1 MVTSFGRTCIA
12 VTITLTATCGAACA
26 GQVHYTCPDG
36 TGLTAQFSPPDAAT
50 GQVVLSFGGSGRKLT
65 LPQVLSADGS
75 RYANDK
81 IEFWTKGN
89 SARLTR
95 RGKSETCTT

>member
-12 VTITLTATCGAACA
+12 VTLALAGTSGATFASE
-26 GQVHYTCPDG
+26 VHYTCPG
-36 TGLTAQFSPPDAAT
+36 GAGLTAQFSPSDAAT
-50 GQVVLSFGGSGRKLT
+50 GDVVLSFDGSGRRIT
-65 LPQVLSADGS
+65 LPHVLSADGG

-81 IEFWTKGN
+81 IEFWIKGN

-95 RGKSETCTT
+95 RGRSETCTT